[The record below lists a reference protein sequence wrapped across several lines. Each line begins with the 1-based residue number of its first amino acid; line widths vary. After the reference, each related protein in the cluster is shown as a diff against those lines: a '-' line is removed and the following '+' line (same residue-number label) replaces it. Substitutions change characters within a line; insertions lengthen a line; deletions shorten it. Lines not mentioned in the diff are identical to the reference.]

1 MEMKV
6 FCYCLKSPA
15 LDISST
21 SKWKTSSLHHC
32 REGDCVTSLSIND
45 SQVELWK
52 ICQNDYLH
60 EIMLVDLS
68 LKLQS

>member
-1 MEMKV
+1 MSV
-6 FCYCLKSPA
+6 
-15 LDISST
+15 
-21 SKWKTSSLHHC
+21 
-32 REGDCVTSLSIND
+32 ND